1 MAISHPFF
9 LGVEKMIFKKEYIK
23 NGYSVVV
30 ELELLKYKDRLRL
43 IKEMNFQVKPDG
55 SIDGNPIDQMER
67 LTESVRKQIKSIKIK
82 TSEKE
87 YTSLD
92 ELEYFVEYSEI
103 INELIGIVMNGVK
116 MGEVSGQH

>member
-1 MAISHPFF
+1 
-9 LGVEKMIFKKEYIK
+9 MIFKKEYIK